1 MGGCGSPSRK
11 VYGSEEEHDV
21 MMVYTACGEGHD
33 GWRCGGDED
42 GSQIS
47 RGQLSDN
54 SALFSQHSSDIRS
67 VWSGGSSEEVGSHH

>member
-11 VYGSEEEHDV
+11 VYGSEEEQDV
-21 MMVYTACGEGHD
+21 MMVYTACGEGRD

-47 RGQLSDN
+47 RGQLSDTG
-54 SALFSQHSSDIRS
+54 R
-67 VWSGGSSEEVGSHH
+67 GMRYGTRKGSHVLDESIGS